1 MKCSECNAEIAD
13 NAKFCPVC
21 GAKVEKEEPVKICPN
36 CGEVLKDG
44 AKFCAKCGCKIEK
57 ECKCPKCGTAIKDGA
72 KFCPVCGTKIVS
84 GIEVPTTPLAV
95 CEQEV
100 PIGTTSESVSD
111 ATSTENAKGRKKS
124 DKVIIIAAIA
134 VLVVIVIT
142 IIAVSLSSNSDSQS
156 NYYSGNDYGYSSNSN
171 LSNTYSNEYIS
182 FKYPW
187 NYKITDV
194 EKDENGEISF
204 NCEIKG
210 DNLSCITIASGED
223 AGLAYAYEQEIKE
236 LSIETINTINST
248 LTSIYYDIKFSTIS
262 KKTVGNCKGYF
273 CDFTAKA
280 FSETVKGYTF
290 VGVYVNY
297 YVTIVTQAESD
308 KYMQQLDEILSTL
321 DVKAEALEGEWS
333 TIR

>member
-1 MKCSECNAEIAD
+1 MKCSKCNVEISD
-13 NAKFCPVC
+13 DAKFCPVC
-21 GAKVEKEEPVKICPN
+21 GAKVEPENKCPN
-36 CGEVLKDG
+36 CGEKLDNG
-44 AKFCAKCGCKIEK
+44 AKFCTK
-57 ECKCPKCGTAIKDGA
+57 
-72 KFCPVCGTKIVS
+72 CGTKIEKCNEGKEIS
-84 GIEVPTTPLAV
+84 SS
-95 CEQEV
+95 
-100 PIGTTSESVSD
+100 TSEDSVIEAAKTTIVNHNVES
-111 ATSTENAKGRKKS
+111 STVNASKPLPITNSSSMPVKNNKSAKKA
-124 DKVIIIAAIA
+124 VIIIACVFVVFTIVA
-134 VLVVIVIT
+134 LVSEYVI
-142 IIAVSLSSNSDSQS
+142 SLVSNSDSQS

-236 LSIETINTINST
+236 MSIETINTINST

>member
-21 GAKVEKEEPVKICPN
+21 GTKVEKEKPVKICPN
-36 CGEVLKDG
+36 CGEVLKEG

-57 ECKCPKCGTAIKDGA
+57 ENKCSQCGTELKVGA

-84 GIEVPTTPLAV
+84 DIQEIPISSAV
-95 CEQEV
+95 CQQDV
-100 PIGTTSESVSD
+100 SIGTTSEPIAVS
-111 ATSTENAKGRKKS
+111 TSTKRRGLKKS
-124 DKVIIIAAIA
+124 DKIIIIAAIA
-134 VLVVIVIT
+134 VFVVIVIT
-142 IIAVSLSSNSDSQS
+142 IIAVSLSSDSDSQS

-236 LSIETINTINST
+236 MSIETINTINST

>member
-156 NYYSGNDYGYSSNSN
+156 NYYSENSYNSNNSN
-171 LSNTYSNEYIS
+171 LTNTYNNRYIS
-182 FKYPW
+182 FKYPN
-187 NYKITDV
+187 NYIIKN
-194 EKDENGEISF
+194 EEEDEDGEICFWCVIDGEGESAMQVCCGEAYFLTQEDCKEVCKNMQNSMQNNSQYTYLDF
-204 NCEIKG
+204 NETDNKTIGNSKGHYIKYTG
-210 DNLSCITIASGED
+210 
-223 AGLAYAYEQEIKE
+223 Y
-236 LSIETINTINST
+236 
-248 LTSIYYDIKFSTIS
+248 LTDMWVQGFLFTGHL
-262 KKTVGNCKGYF
+262 GNH
-273 CDFTAKA
+273 
-280 FSETVKGYTF
+280 
-290 VGVYVNY
+290 
-297 YVTIVTQAESD
+297 YVTIYSGAENYT
-308 KYMQQLDEILSTL
+308 YMSQLNEIAGTL
-321 DVKAEALEGEWS
+321 KLKK
-333 TIR
+333 